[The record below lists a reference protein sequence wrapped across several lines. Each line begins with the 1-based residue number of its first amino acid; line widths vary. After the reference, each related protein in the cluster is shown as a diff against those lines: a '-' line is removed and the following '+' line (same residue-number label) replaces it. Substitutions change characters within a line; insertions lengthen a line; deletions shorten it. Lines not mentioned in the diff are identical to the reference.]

1 MWMSG
6 VSSRLSQPEVQA
18 FSENTN
24 NQHVDYDHANHS
36 GVLSLMQLAAER
48 NAGDMRDCK
57 APEIPDYIVKIL
69 EEDYHDTQQ
78 KNARDDA
85 GVLPISEAFQEL
97 ICQLYEATAHETF
110 LSILKQQDDPKVA
123 VAYMFKPR
131 LDAEYRSV
139 DLKLEGQNMPFHLYN
154 YSEAPFAL
162 LLKEAAHKPEIN
174 VLLGNIKSYFENQG
188 IKVSATK
195 VRAPVQYTSASEPL
209 KMLSPRDPQP
219 VGVNPLRDT
228 WGVYED
234 PNGHTMIGYFDKSG
248 LLEGEGMVI
257 HTHPQT
263 QERRTLR
270 GFNFEKGLLNGFGCY
285 SDNSIRFYGEYKFG
299 RANGL
304 GLVTSKLSS
313 GTSDTVN
320 IGPVFGGQMQLIT
333 RLLQRDADQTGDN
346 TNGAQSDAVDAQS
359 NTFEIDDYVDGTQNL
374 TAQFRH
380 SHNAVSDISVQLGL
394 PFIPKEYRSLN
405 RKKSSANKVQLDV
418 LALPGGSY
426 IGTRQTKNG
435 LRHDWTHLNGI
446 TRQEPFKQ
454 PKLVSSLLQRAVAT
468 LNEKDQAKKGIKK

>member
-1 MWMSG
+1 MRMFG
-6 VSSRLSQPEVQA
+6 VPSIPSQPDVQA
-18 FSENTN
+18 VSTNTN
-24 NQHVDYDHANHS
+24 NQVEGYNHAKHS
-36 GVLSLMQLAAER
+36 AVLSLMQLASH
-48 NAGDMRDCK
+48 MRDCK
-57 APEIPDYIVKIL
+57 APEIPDYIRTIL
-69 EEDYHDTQQ
+69 QEDYPDTSQ
-78 KNARDDA
+78 KSAKDDA
-85 GVLPISEAFQEL
+85 GVMPISEAFQEL
-97 ICQLYEATAHETF
+97 YSQPFEATAHETF
-110 LSILKQQDDPKVA
+110 LSILRQQEDPKAA

-131 LDAEYRSV
+131 LEADFRSV
-139 DLKLEGQNMPFHLYN
+139 DLKLEGQNLPFHLYN

-162 LLKEAAHKPEIN
+162 LLKEAEHKPEIN
-174 VLLGNIKSYFENQG
+174 RLLENIQAYFESQG

-195 VRAPVQYTSASEPL
+195 VMAPEQYVSAGEPL
-209 KMLSPRDPQP
+209 KMLGPRDLVPA
-219 VGVNPLRDT
+219 GVNPLRDT

-234 PNGHTMIGYFDKSG
+234 PNGHTMIGYFDKAG

-263 QERRTLR
+263 LERRKLR
-270 GFNFEKGLLNGFGCY
+270 GFHFEKGLLNGFGCY
-285 SDNSIRFYGEYKFG
+285 SDNNIRFYGEYKFG

-304 GLVTSKLSS
+304 GLVTSALSS
-313 GTSDTVN
+313 GTNDTVN

-333 RLLQRDADQTGDN
+333 RLLQRDAGQAGDD
-346 TNGAQSDAVDAQS
+346 TDGAQPDAVDAQS

-380 SHNAVSDISVQLGL
+380 NPNAISDISVPLGL

-405 RKKSSANKVQLDV
+405 RKKPTASQVRLDV

-468 LNEKDQAKKGIKK
+468 LNEKEQAKKGLKK